1 MVLYYFSS
9 ILDSLSS
16 GDRGCDSMGD
26 GLARK
31 NPSKTRGP
39 KGEIVRVLER
49 FKWNI
54 EEVQGRQSFH
64 SSCAEQGSRDINPE
78 TVLKRGIWLESNEL
92 CRCNWLHYGLEQE
105 KITNLLVIARILEC
119 RNIHS

>member
-16 GDRGCDSMGD
+16 GDHGCDSMGE

-49 FKWNI
+49 SKWNT
-54 EEVQGRQSFH
+54 EDLGRHSFQL
-64 SSCAEQGSRDINPE
+64 SCAEQGSRDINPD

-92 CRCNWLHYGLEQE
+92 YKHDWLHYGLEQE
-105 KITNLLVIARILEC
+105 KIANL
-119 RNIHS
+119 